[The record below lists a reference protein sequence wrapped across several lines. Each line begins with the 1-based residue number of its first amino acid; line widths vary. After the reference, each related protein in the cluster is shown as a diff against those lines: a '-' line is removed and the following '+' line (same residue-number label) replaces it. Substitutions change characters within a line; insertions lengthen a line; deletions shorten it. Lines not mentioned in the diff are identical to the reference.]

1 MRTRTGSQAGRHW
14 LARMLGGALLLWA
27 AAAAHSQPGSTGA
40 AAAEQGE
47 GRYIRVTRDT
57 AGNVLSLQTAIA
69 SFGAAD
75 NSRSG
80 IQVDLVAAVHIAD
93 AGYYDA
99 LNRRFQDYD
108 SVLYEL
114 VAPEGTRVPADGR
127 ARGGILTGTQVA
139 MTQLLDLTFQLD
151 GIDYSPAN
159 FVHADLSPQEV
170 AQSMAERGESVSQ
183 YLVKMFALAMSE
195 QARDP
200 YGLQDIGL
208 LAALFSPDRARLLK
222 SQFAVAM
229 LDMESLAFV
238 IEGDEGST
246 LVGERNKRAV
256 AVLEERIGR
265 GDRHVAIFYG
275 AAHMPDMA
283 MQLESRLG
291 LRRKSLVWLDA
302 WDLR

>member
-1 MRTRTGSQAGRHW
+1 MRTRTGSQTPRHW
-14 LARMLGGALLLWA
+14 LNRILGGVLALWA
-27 AAAAHSQPGSTGA
+27 ATAAYGQAAPSDPAAAHEDS
-40 AAAEQGE
+40 
-47 GRYIRVTRDT
+47 YIRVARDD
-57 AGNVLSLQTAIA
+57 AGRAASLQTAIA
-69 SFGAAD
+69 SFGPGDGKA
-75 NSRSG
+75 SG
-80 IQVDLVAAVHIAD
+80 LQVDLVAVVHVAD
-93 AGYYDA
+93 AGYYDE
-99 LNRRFQDYD
+99 LNRRLRDYD
-108 SVLYEL
+108 TVLYEL
-114 VAPEGTRVPADGR
+114 VAPEGTRVPSGGR

-170 AQSMAERGESVSQ
+170 AQSMSERGESVSQ
-183 YLVKMFALAMSE
+183 YLVKLFAVAMAE

-200 YGLQDIGL
+200 YGLQDVGL

-256 AVLEERIGR
+256 SVLEERVR
-265 GDRHVAIFYG
+265 LGDRRVAIFYG

-283 MQLESRLG
+283 TRLESGLG
-291 LRRKSLVWLDA
+291 LRRESIVWLDA